1 MAGVQDDTFASWAQE
16 CAAALRKM
24 PGALVLPAILQ
35 WLPLPDQTRYRV
47 CSREMAA
54 AVDVCAPD
62 APHILAVVDG
72 LVARGDV
79 AAAEHVLR
87 GFIWSHVPSILLNRY
102 ILLLE
107 ADVWVPHSPSR
118 AFLRR
123 ATFAFFEAKVR
134 ELGLAPVAVAA
145 PGEFV
150 RTGTVDDK
158 FAGEAVSVN
167 VLARVRQA
175 CQKWDQDSRAP
186 ASEHSA
192 PAAPGSASAQVH
204 SQVQVQRHWHRTGT
218 ASTEAACI
226 LAYMC
231 FKDQQFEAARSL
243 ATFALE
249 HDPDHALAHWVDGL
263 IAHYVSRD
271 FPRAARAY
279 AEALVAAPD
288 FAHAYFSL
296 GMLCADCRDHGM
308 TRWLHGRCLFV
319 DPNHHLALISQ
330 AFYLPCD
337 GPEFLRQAR
346 RVIRIHPT
354 DPFCHGVVVVLI
366 VQRAEHVEPGADK
379 CGVTREY
386 LQAVSEAEALLRRA
400 TALRPVDTAR
410 NWLALACL
418 YLNHFCGR
426 ERDAA
431 ACSLRVLDICRAAE
445 QRGEWDVASAKMR
458 AEAIRVLRAAGR
470 RAGRGVC
477 GQ

>member
-1 MAGVQDDTFASWAQE
+1 
-16 CAAALRKM
+16 
-24 PGALVLPAILQ
+24 
-35 WLPLPDQTRYRV
+35 
-47 CSREMAA
+47 
-54 AVDVCAPD
+54 
-62 APHILAVVDG
+62 LAVVDG

-79 AAAEHVLR
+79 TAAERVLR
-87 GFIWSHVPSILLNRY
+87 GFITRHVPSILLNRY

-118 AFLRR
+118 ASLRR
-123 ATFAFFEAKVR
+123 ATFAFFEAKVC
-134 ELGLAPVAVAA
+134 ELGLAPIAVSA

-150 RTGTVDDK
+150 HTGTADDK
-158 FAGEAVSVN
+158 FVGEAVSVN

-175 CQKWDQDSRAP
+175 CRKWDQDSRAP

-192 PAAPGSASAQVH
+192 PAAPGSASAQVQVH
-204 SQVQVQRHWHRTGT
+204 SQVQVQVKVHVHRHWLRTGT

-249 HDPDHALAHWVDGL
+249 HDPVHALAHWVDGL

-337 GPEFLRQAR
+337 GPEFLRQVR
-346 RVIRIHPT
+346 RVIKIHPT
-354 DPFCHGVVVVLI
+354 DPFCHGVVALLVLK
-366 VQRAEHVEPGADK
+366 RARHVEPGADK
-379 CGVTREY
+379 RGAMREY
-386 LQAVSEAEALLRRA
+386 LQAVSEAEVLLRRA
-400 TALRPVDTAR
+400 IELSPVDTGR
-410 NWLALACL
+410 NWLALGYL
-418 YLNHFCGR
+418 YLDHFCGR
-426 ERDAA
+426 ARDAA
-431 ACSLRVLDICRAAE
+431 ACCLRVLEICSAAE
-445 QRGEWDVASAKMR
+445 QRGECDVAGAKMR
-458 AEAIRVLRAAGR
+458 DEATRVLRMAGR
-470 RAGRGVC
+470 RTGRGAC